1 MNPTKIAMIRDQLR
15 AHNRKFGWA
24 FVPILEGQWPSLSTM
39 SGDACTHSAVLRNR
53 DFLVQVYTYFDGTLR
68 LTINRTDIDQHG
80 AWKDGITWDELQTIK
95 NAVGY
100 EDCDAIEVFPRK
112 ADLVNASNMRHLW
125 ILPTNLPFIW
135 RR

>member
-1 MNPTKIAMIRDQLR
+1 MPDPQPPDPNPK
-15 AHNRKFGWA
+15 
-24 FVPILEGQWPSLSTM
+24 P
-39 SGDACTHSAVLRNR
+39 DAYAVLRNR